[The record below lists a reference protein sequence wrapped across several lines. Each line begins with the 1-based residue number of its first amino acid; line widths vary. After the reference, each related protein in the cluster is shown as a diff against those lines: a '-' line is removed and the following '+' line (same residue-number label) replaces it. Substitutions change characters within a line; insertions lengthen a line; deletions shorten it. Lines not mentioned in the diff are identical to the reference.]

1 MKHGNAHP
9 RRAFTIVELLVVVAV
24 IAVLIAVL
32 LPGLRSASGIARS
45 TACTS
50 NLRQISIACEAYVSS
65 NGAMPA
71 AVLYVLDTGVVRTI
85 AWDFEQRAGAVT
97 PGPLWNYTDTPLA
110 VQQCPDFEGASTFGV
125 DPYTGYNYNTSYL
138 GHEGTYPTVDASGN
152 ALDGWRTARMGV
164 PPTAI
169 RDPSGTAVFGD
180 GGWRGGANKFMRA
193 PMNRA
198 EGDLGLVAAG
208 TQAFRHWGGCTC
220 CAHLDGH
227 ISTYADPQS
236 SPSISPTMATWVM
249 GFPDNGFL
257 SSNDAAYGGD

>member
-1 MKHGNAHP
+1 MTRRTPAA
-9 RRAFTIVELLVVVAV
+9 RRAFTIVELLVVITV
-24 IAVLIAVL
+24 IATLIALL

-71 AVLYVLDTGVVRTI
+71 AVLYVLDIGVVRTI
-85 AWDFEQRAGAVT
+85 AWDFEQRAGVVT

-110 VQQCPDFEGASTFGV
+110 VQQCPDFEGASTFGA

-138 GHEGTYPTVDASGN
+138 GHEGTYPTVASDGT
-152 ALDGWRTARMGV
+152 ALDGWRTARMGI
-164 PPTAI
+164 PATAI
-169 RDPSGTAVFGD
+169 CNPSATAVFGD

-193 PMNRA
+193 PMNRV

-227 ISTYADPQS
+227 VSTYAEPKSNQGI
-236 SPSISPTMATWVM
+236 PPAMATWVM
-249 GFPDNGFL
+249 DFPNNGFL
-257 SSNDAAYGGD
+257 SANDASYGGD